1 MKKKSMTTLQWTS
14 QDLLGLPDNGK
25 RYEIIKGELYISKQP
40 HYNHQVVCS
49 QVGFLLKTW
58 SRQTSAGIVYPAPG
72 IIFADD
78 DDVAP
83 DVVWISKE
91 RADVALEAD
100 GKLHL
105 APELVVEV
113 LSPDNNNEKRDRE
126 VKLKLYS
133 RRGVS
138 EYWRVS
144 WPKRQLELYRRNPAE
159 LALELVQTLFENDT
173 LKSSLL
179 PGFSC
184 QVSELFEDVI
194 IISEENN
201 DNK

>member
-1 MKKKSMTTLQWTS
+1 MTSLQWTS

-25 RYEIIKGELYISKQP
+25 RYEIIKGELYMSRQP
-40 HYNHQVVCS
+40 HYNHQVVCN

-58 SRQTSAGIVYPAPG
+58 SRQTNAGSIYPAPG

-83 DVVWISKE
+83 DVVWISKA
-91 RADVALEAD
+91 RAEVALEAD

-113 LSPDNNNEKRDRE
+113 LSPGNATEKRERE

-138 EYWRVS
+138 EYWLVS
-144 WPKRQLELYRRNPAE
+144 WPKRQLELYQRNPEE
-159 LALELVQTLFENDT
+159 LALELVQTLFEKDT
-173 LKSSLL
+173 LKSPLL

-184 QVSELFEDVI
+184 QVWELFEDVI
-194 IISEENN
+194 VIPEENN
-201 DNK
+201 DSK